1 MQLTLG
7 RRWVVEFQIRS
18 ATRNEIESACYAV
31 RRTIERKPT
40 RREAVMRWEL
50 DNTAGK
56 MLSGWDR
63 HLQARAR
70 KGSGRCGDDVR
81 VLEPVHHEGEEQG
94 RS

>member
-7 RRWVVEFQIRS
+7 RRWVVEFEVRS
-18 ATRNEIESACYAV
+18 ATRHEIESACYAV
-31 RRTIERKPT
+31 RRTIQRKPT

-63 HLQARAR
+63 HLW
-70 KGSGRCGDDVR
+70 G
-81 VLEPVHHEGEEQG
+81 
-94 RS
+94 